1 MESRANNVLIAM
13 MMLAVIMLVWNRA
26 TNAAL
31 QLVEQTYEIDSTSI
45 ERWPL
50 AGDGNLII
58 RPCEGCDSVILKV
71 DADTRYLTSFGGT
84 AISLEELLELKT
96 QIRGRSGV
104 DAFVF
109 YRADDST
116 VTRLVLDVD

>member
-13 MMLAVIMLVWNRA
+13 MMLAVILLVWTRS

-31 QLVEQTYEIDSTSI
+31 NLIEQAYEIDSTSI

-50 AGDGNLII
+50 GADGNLILK
-58 RPCEGCDSVILKV
+58 PCEACDSVILNV
-71 DADTRYLTSFGGT
+71 DANTRYATSFRGA

-96 QIRGRSGV
+96 QIRGRKGIN
-104 DAFVF
+104 AYVF
-109 YRADDST
+109 YRAEDNS
-116 VTRLVLDVD
+116 VTRLILDVD